1 MQPEHTQSHKFKQ
14 EIISNILNRC
24 SFSKGAFSIKNMKDK
39 KQILPKMR
47 GFIIETMS

>member
-1 MQPEHTQSHKFKQ
+1 MQLELIQSHKYKQ
-14 EIISNILNRC
+14 EIISNILNRS

-47 GFIIETMS
+47 GFIMKTMS